1 MSSLLTR
8 CSHLPDLCLC
18 LVCHISS
25 HACSPNLSYVPPF
38 LLIPL
43 SPVSTGCTVT
53 PYTHASVHLSI
64 ISLLFLLPF
73 PPLTQLLQLPP
84 VTHFQQLLLTTPRA
98 HSHCHLRPGLIH
110 SRFNPNFSSYS
121 ILPSPFPFIFTD
133 CSAELDYSR
142 KMEHKHGASFSL

>member
-1 MSSLLTR
+1 MPAPQISHMSHLFSSFLSPLFPQAAQSPLTR
-8 CSHLPDLCLC
+8 
-18 LVCHISS
+18 
-25 HACSPNLSYVPPF
+25 
-38 LLIPL
+38 
-43 SPVSTGCTVT
+43 
-53 PYTHASVHLSI
+53 ASVHLSI

-73 PPLTQLLQLPP
+73 PPLTQLLQLAP
-84 VTHFQQLLLTTPRA
+84 VIHFQQLLLTTPRA

-110 SRFNPNFSSYS
+110 SRFTPNFSSYS